1 MILRINFSSLER
13 REEYC
18 VTKCTY
24 IHWTY
29 ILCTIGLR
37 PYFAHTTNINNKIG
51 IFKVRSIK
59 NLIVWIVFTLARYL
73 EWDKLRLW
81 REWYSS
87 NTLGQKKEN
96 QYSCHKGPVAICFG
110 FRSSTATW
118 DAGPTEHMGTVGT
131 SKKMNQIARYPITF
145 SLQHICSLLWA
156 CIFWNI
162 WLLVPT
168 NFEIVPP
175 GLGWK

>member
-87 NTLGQKKEN
+87 NTLGQKKKI
-96 QYSCHKGPVAICFG
+96 SILVTKGRLQFALGSAVAQPLG
-110 FRSSTATW
+110 MQAQR
-118 DAGPTEHMGTVGT
+118 
-131 SKKMNQIARYPITF
+131 
-145 SLQHICSLLWA
+145 
-156 CIFWNI
+156 NI
-162 WLLVPT
+162 W
-168 NFEIVPP
+168 
-175 GLGWK
+175 GRLGRRKKWIK